1 MCHLFRIKR
10 ESDKLVI
17 EALKASLTE
26 ITGLSVL
33 QKGGQTVC
41 LN

>member
-17 EALKASLTE
+17 EATKASLTE
-26 ITGLSVL
+26 ITGLSTL
-33 QKGGQTVC
+33 KQGGQTVC

>member
-1 MCHLFRIKR
+1 MYHLFRIKR

-17 EALKASLTE
+17 EAIIASLTE
-26 ITGLSVL
+26 ITGLSTL
-33 QKGGQTVC
+33 KQGGQTVC

>member
-17 EALKASLTE
+17 EAIRASLTE
-26 ITGLSVL
+26 ITGLSKL
-33 QKGGQTVC
+33 KQGGQTVC
-41 LN
+41 VN